1 MWTVAHYQP
10 TSMFSLRPALSTASG
25 AQSLLV
31 PTPFAVKMALVNAAF
46 QLASLE
52 RVQAWWPTIR
62 DLSVAYLLP
71 DAVVVNKTFIKIQR
85 RTDLSKQKGVDKDQY
100 VNDKIN
106 DGRWPFQPTIAYRE
120 FVLFDGMLGIAL
132 EHTDHSDIPFD
143 QLLSHIHYLG
153 KRGSFM
159 QLQALP
165 HICEELDSAWVNV
178 TEPLTSFPARG
189 TLQVL
194 DDCGSALTWA
204 HVDVYSGKSIKLNA
218 DQRVLRSIVLPY
230 QQRRSSYRYTLY
242 ERIK

>member
-46 QLASLE
+46 QLASVE
-52 RVQAWWPTIR
+52 QVQAWWPDIR
-62 DLSVAYLLP
+62 DLSVAFLLP

-85 RTDLSKQKGVDKDQY
+85 KTELPKQKGVDKDEY
-100 VNDKIN
+100 VDGKIK

-120 FVLFDGMLGIAL
+120 FVLFDGALGIAL
-132 EHTDHSDIPFD
+132 KSAAPSRIPVA
-143 QLLSHIHYLG
+143 QLLSHINYLG

-165 HICEELDSAWVNV
+165 EECEELDTAWVNV
-178 TEPLTSFPARG
+178 TETLTTFPVGG

-204 HVDVYSGKSIKLNA
+204 HVDVYSGKSIKLSA

-242 ERIK
+242 ERIQ